1 MKMMSFEF
9 EGERRRKSVG
19 EKKRVSVCEREREKR
34 LLLDECSCCQYDTS
48 VNVIVRSIIF
58 IIIKPGDFVKASF
71 CIYV

>member
-19 EKKRVSVCEREREKR
+19 EKKRVSEREREKR